1 MNPPFCRLCE
11 TAHWARDGCKF
22 KAFKGKATKQKQ
34 KRKAPK
40 GKA

>member
-22 KAFKGKATKQKQ
+22 KVAPKKKTKRKKGKA
-34 KRKAPK
+34 
-40 GKA
+40 